1 MATTTR
7 VSRGSRGFKDDP
19 TWRKLPNKRITHHT
33 AAGGAAVDI
42 ASSSTRRV
50 EQYLPQP
57 GPRSYHNVL
66 WSSEER
72 EIGARRRV
80 HGEEKE
86 GSRNRDVCRH
96 YISFGTCKYGATCI
110 FHHPQLS
117 LNFIDI
123 PPWSWPVR
131 NRNAAAVNIETS
143 SSRNVEQYLLQPGSY
158 FESIWPPI
166 FESRRNLRPPSTIY
180 MHFHYNK
187 QIEELPERPGE
198 PECSYF
204 LKTGH
209 CKFKSDCKFHH
220 PKSWIERLPP
230 CNLNDKSLPLRP
242 ERKVCRYY
250 GRYRIC
256 KFGRVCMFHHPQ
268 LCKTSSKA
276 RELKLC

>member
-1 MATTTR
+1 MM
-7 VSRGSRGFKDDP
+7 S
-19 TWRKLPNKRITHHT
+19 
-33 AAGGAAVDI
+33 
-42 ASSSTRRV
+42 
-50 EQYLPQP
+50 
-57 GPRSYHNVL
+57 
-66 WSSEER
+66 ER
-72 EIGARRRV
+72 E
-80 HGEEKE
+80 
-86 GSRNRDVCRH
+86 NT
-96 YISFGTCKYGATCI
+96 ISYTRLTSFLRKDTS
-110 FHHPQLS
+110 FLS
-117 LNFIDI
+117 
-123 PPWSWPVR
+123 PWSWPVR

>member
-1 MATTTR
+1 MESEFSFKFNKK
-7 VSRGSRGFKDDP
+7 SR
-19 TWRKLPNKRITHHT
+19 
-33 AAGGAAVDI
+33 AVP
-42 ASSSTRRV
+42 SSTWTSIISQRSMEPGCLPALHQFRNLQIWSNV
-50 EQYLPQP
+50 YLPP
-57 GPRSYHNVL
+57 PSTIAELHRHPVNTNSASNSIDVV
-66 WSSEER
+66 ENK
-72 EIGARRRV
+72 GA
-80 HGEEKE
+80 
-86 GSRNRDVCRH
+86 N
-96 YISFGTCKYGATCI
+96 
-110 FHHPQLS
+110 
-117 LNFIDI
+117 
-123 PPWSWPVR
+123 
-131 NRNAAAVNIETS
+131 
-143 SSRNVEQYLLQPGSY
+143 
-158 FESIWPPI
+158 PPI

-276 RELKLC
+276 RELKLCW